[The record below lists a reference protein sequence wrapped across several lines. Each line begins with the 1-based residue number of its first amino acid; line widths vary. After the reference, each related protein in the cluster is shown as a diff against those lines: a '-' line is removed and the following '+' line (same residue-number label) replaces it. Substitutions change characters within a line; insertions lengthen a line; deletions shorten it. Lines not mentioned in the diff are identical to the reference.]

1 MPRPDVALE
10 VNRPDVVQICPRR
23 LPVDRT
29 LVQSGVLA
37 GGGVDGV
44 HVDHR
49 HLLEQD
55 FSLALYQLPRLPVQ
69 AGSLQ
74 EEPVYVDTL
83 RWGVVDVLPG
93 ESCDEILR

>member
-1 MPRPDVALE
+1 MEREKSYWPLYLIIKAVLPRV
-10 VNRPDVVQICPRR
+10 
-23 LPVDRT
+23 LPSR
-29 LVQSGVLA
+29 
-37 GGGVDGV
+37 GVDGV

-55 FSLALYQLPRLPVQ
+55 FSLALDQLPRLPVQ

-74 EEPVYVDTL
+74 EEPVNVDTL

>member
-1 MPRPDVALE
+1 MLRTFVALE
-10 VNRPDVVQICPRR
+10 VNGPDVVQICPRR

-55 FSLALYQLPRLPVQ
+55 LGLALHQLAGLAVQ
-69 AGSLQ
+69 TGALQ
-74 EEPVYVDTL
+74 EEAVYVDSL
-83 RWGVVDVLPG
+83 QV
-93 ESCDEILR
+93 EIN